1 MGLLPPGVYQLRFSA
16 VGFETVSPAPITV
29 SVTETATVNITMVV
43 GAQQQTVEVSA
54 AVDPLIQ
61 TEGAME
67 ASQSAG
73 WACPDPAG
81 GQ

>member
-16 VGFETVSPAPITV
+16 AGFETVSPAPITV

-54 AVDPLIQ
+54 AVDALIQ
-61 TEGAME
+61 TE
-67 ASQSAG
+67 SAALG
-73 WACPDPAG
+73 TNVT
-81 GQ
+81 GQTATCR